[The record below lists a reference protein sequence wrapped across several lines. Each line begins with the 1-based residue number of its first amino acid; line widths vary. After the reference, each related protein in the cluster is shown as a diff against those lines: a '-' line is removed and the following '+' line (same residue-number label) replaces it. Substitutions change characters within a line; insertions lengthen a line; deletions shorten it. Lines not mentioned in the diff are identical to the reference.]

1 MQSPPALAGLENLT
15 ASHFQRPPPPAPAS
29 GPAGEEHIEEEAE
42 SSKRRT
48 IAERMA
54 KLGGIKFGAAPPVPT
69 RQAPPAR
76 HEDEQASQEPA
87 AASEENQGDVGEE
100 DEEEEERARKARI
113 AAKLSGMG
121 GMRIG
126 MMPLALGTVG
136 PQRSYV
142 LRDED
147 ASSAPISPAVSTPPH
162 RSIPFPRVPPSQ
174 PHEMDDSGTSEDGVK
189 VEAEESEIEE
199 VNYEDAQEETPP
211 PIPTRSSGVA
221 AALQGRS
228 STDTTSSL
236 KRRSTDIAY
245 SQPPRPPV
253 PTGLPTRRA
262 SVQTTRSARS
272 ASGDSSFGVA
282 PPVRKPSMTAP
293 KSQAEYVFVD
303 EPLSVESQEVPP
315 HLPPGRRAAP
325 GRAAPTLP
333 PSDLADSI
341 SSQWEL
347 PSIPSASL
355 DPGGG
360 DLSMSWTDAGVSG
373 TASLPPPVVPGRSLA
388 RQESK
393 LSADE
398 LIAIWGRVGVQIC
411 EVATALFEKSKKSLI
426 GDGTYAGFVGAVL
439 SEVPNAAP
447 LSSGYGYLIYQQ
459 TGTAVQKRASE
470 IMPGDVVEL
479 VDAKLKGHKGLQTYT
494 QTVGAGEA
502 LLGVVGEFE
511 PKKSKV
517 RLYHANQHV
526 GQQVRFWSLFD
537 LGWLLI
543 DASVDCG
550 GREL

>member
-15 ASHFQRPPPPAPAS
+15 PSHFQRPPAPAHAHAS
-29 GPAGEEHIEEEAE
+29 EPAGEEHVEEEAE

-76 HEDEQASQEPA
+76 REDEQAAQEPVA
-87 AASEENQGDVGEE
+87 AAEENQGDVGEE

-126 MMPLALGTVG
+126 MMPLALGTVA
-136 PQRSYV
+136 PQRSHV

-147 ASSAPISPAVSTPPH
+147 ASSAPVSPAVSTPPPH
-162 RSIPFPRVPPSQ
+162 RAIPPPRAPPFE
-174 PHEMDDSGTSEDGVK
+174 PHERDDSGTSEDGVK

-211 PIPTRSSGVA
+211 PVPNRRAT
-221 AALQGRS
+221 LQGRA
-228 STDTTSSL
+228 STDTSSSL

-245 SQPPRPPV
+245 SQPPRPPL
-253 PTGLPTRRA
+253 PTSLPTRRP

-282 PPVRKPSMTAP
+282 PPVRKSSMTVP

-303 EPLSVESQEVPP
+303 EPQSVESQEVPP
-315 HLPPGRRAAP
+315 HLPPGRRAVP

-347 PSIPSASL
+347 PSIPSASF
-355 DPGGG
+355 DFGGG
-360 DLSMSWTDAGVSG
+360 DLAMSWTDAGISG
-373 TASLPPPVVPGRSLA
+373 TAPLPPPVVPGGRSLA

-426 GDGTYAGFVGAVL
+426 GDGTYAGFVSAVL

-459 TGTAVQKRASE
+459 TGSAVQKRASE

-494 QTVGAGEA
+494 QTVGAGEP

-526 GQQVRFWSLFD
+526 GQQTVEAVSYRLED
-537 LGWLLI
+537 LKSGAVKVYRVLE
-543 DASVDCG
+543 A
-550 GREL
+550 

>member
-1 MQSPPALAGLENLT
+1 LQTPPALVGLENLT
-15 ASHFQRPPPPAPAS
+15 PSHFQPPSVPAPAS
-29 GPAGEEHIEEEAE
+29 GPAGEEHSEEEVE

-54 KLGGIKFGAAPPVPT
+54 KLGGIRFGAAPPVPT

-76 HEDEQASQEPA
+76 HEDEQASQEPVA
-87 AASEENQGDVGEE
+87 AGEENQGDVGEE
-100 DEEEEERARKARI
+100 DEEGEERARKERI
-113 AAKLSGMG
+113 AAKLAGMG

-126 MMPLALGTVG
+126 MMPLAFGTVA
-136 PQRSYV
+136 PQRSHV
-142 LRDED
+142 LRDAD
-147 ASSAPISPAVSTPPH
+147 VSSPPISPAMSTPPH
-162 RSIPFPRVPPSQ
+162 RAIPPPRAPPSQ
-174 PHEMDDSGTSEDGVK
+174 PHEMDDSGSSEDGVK

-199 VNYEDAQEETPP
+199 VNYKDAQEETPP
-211 PIPTRSSGVA
+211 PIPTRSSHVA

-228 STDTTSSL
+228 STDTPSSL
-236 KRRSTDIAY
+236 KRRSTDITY

-253 PTGLPTRRA
+253 PTSLPTRRA

-282 PPVRKPSMTAP
+282 FPVRKPSMTAP

-303 EPLSVESQEVPP
+303 EPQSVESQEVPP

-355 DPGGG
+355 DLGGG
-360 DLSMSWTDAGVSG
+360 DLATSWTDAGVSG
-373 TASLPPPVVPGRSLA
+373 TAPPVVPGRSLA

-398 LIAIWGRVGVQIC
+398 LMTVWGRVGVQIC
-411 EVATALFEKSKKSLI
+411 EVATALFDKSKKSLI
-426 GDGTYAGFVGAVL
+426 GDGTYAGFVSAVL

-526 GQQVRFWSLFD
+526 GQQVRCWLLFD
-537 LGWLLI
+537 LSWLLI
-543 DASVDCG
+543 DAFVDCRV
-550 GREL
+550 REL

>member
-1 MQSPPALAGLENLT
+1 
-15 ASHFQRPPPPAPAS
+15 
-29 GPAGEEHIEEEAE
+29 
-42 SSKRRT
+42 
-48 IAERMA
+48 MA
-54 KLGGIKFGAAPPVPT
+54 KLGGIRFGAAPPVPT

-76 HEDEQASQEPA
+76 REDEQALQEPVVA
-87 AASEENQGDVGEE
+87 GEENQGEVGEA
-100 DEEEEERARKARI
+100 DEEEEERARKGRI
-113 AAKLSGMG
+113 AAKLAGMG

-126 MMPLALGTVG
+126 MMPLALGTVA
-136 PQRSYV
+136 PQRSHV

-147 ASSAPISPAVSTPPH
+147 SPAPISPAMSTPPH
-162 RSIPFPRVPPSQ
+162 RAIPFPRAPAPQ
-174 PHEMDDSGTSEDGVK
+174 PHEMDDSGTSEEGVK

-199 VNYEDAQEETPP
+199 LNYEDAQEETPP
-211 PIPTRSSGVA
+211 PIPTRSSRVA
-221 AALQGRS
+221 APSQGRASTES
-228 STDTTSSL
+228 SSSL
-236 KRRSTDIAY
+236 KRRSTDITY

-253 PTGLPTRRA
+253 PTSLPTRRA

-282 PPVRKPSMTAP
+282 SPVRKSSMTAP

-303 EPLSVESQEVPP
+303 EPQSVESQEVPP
-315 HLPPGRRAAP
+315 HLPPGRRAAAP

-355 DPGGG
+355 DLGGG
-360 DLSMSWTDAGVSG
+360 DLAMSWTDAGISG
-373 TASLPPPVVPGRSLA
+373 AASLPPPPVVPGRSLA

-398 LIAIWGRVGVQIC
+398 LMAIWGRVGVQIC
-411 EVATALFEKSKKSLI
+411 EVATALFEKSEKSKKSLI
-426 GDGTYAGFVGAVL
+426 GDGTYAGFVGAVF

-494 QTVGAGEA
+494 QTVGGGEA

-517 RLYHANQHV
+517 RLFHANQHV
-526 GQQVRFWSLFD
+526 GQQVRCWLLFD
-537 LGWLLI
+537 LSWSLI
-543 DASVDCG
+543 DASVDCRV
-550 GREL
+550 REL